1 MTDMAVLDILHIRHR
16 TTQIVE
22 MSIMISGRTFRFFD
36 VGGQRGD
43 RKRWIPYFDDVHSIV
58 FIASLA
64 DYDQVLVEDT
74 SVNRMIDSLA
84 LFETIFNHKL
94 LQGTG
99 MILFLNKRDLL
110 ENKIND
116 SPISMYFP
124 DYDPAMNKELKQAI
138 SFFKK
143 KFKKSCMETD
153 SGGTK
158 RTPYIHV
165 TTCTDTKSMQF
176 IINAVV

>member
-1 MTDMAVLDILHIRHR
+1 MSDILHIRHR

-22 MSIMISGRTFRFFD
+22 MSIIISGRTFRFFD

-43 RKRWIPYFDDVHSIV
+43 RKRWIPYFDDVHSIL

-74 SVNRMIDSLA
+74 RVNRMIDSLA

-94 LQGTG
+94 LQNSG
-99 MILFLNKRDLL
+99 MILFLNKKDLF
-110 ENKIND
+110 EAKIAD
-116 SPISMYFP
+116 SPISMFFP
-124 DYDPAMNKELKQAI
+124 DYDPSKNKDVKHAT

-143 KFKKSCMETD
+143 KFKKSCMETENGN
-153 SGGTK
+153 SK
-158 RTPYIHV
+158 RQLYIHT

-176 IINAVV
+176 IINAVM